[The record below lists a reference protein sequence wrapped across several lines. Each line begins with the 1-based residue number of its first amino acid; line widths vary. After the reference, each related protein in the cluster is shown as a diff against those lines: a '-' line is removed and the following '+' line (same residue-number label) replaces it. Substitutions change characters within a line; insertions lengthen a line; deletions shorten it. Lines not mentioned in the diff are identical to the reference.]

1 MVTVSCRFRAYSFS
15 ARNFFF
21 FSLLTRSR
29 EPPASARRPLPGEG
43 SGLPGTCGGSRGSRE
58 GPAAL
63 PRPCPHCSRH
73 VSLSLGLCLPAKAAR
88 RQSPCPGGERGDGGA
103 SLRASA
109 RAPGGPCAAG
119 KGGKAGSQ
127 TAEHA
132 EAFRESR
139 GKATRQSYAVCPRG
153 NKYNLGENPAL
164 GRASKR
170 SQPSSILVGGIPT
183 RLKTTSVVRN
193 GITPQ
198 IL

>member
-1 MVTVSCRFRAYSFS
+1 MVTVSCRFRACSFS

-21 FSLLTRSR
+21 FFSFNEKPRASRQRTAAAAGGGHRAPRHLRRFPGKPGGPCRPPPALPSLL
-29 EPPASARRPLPGEG
+29 PPCLVIPRPLPPSQGCTE
-43 SGLPGTCGGSRGSRE
+43 TV
-58 GPAAL
+58 AL
-63 PRPCPHCSRH
+63 PW
-73 VSLSLGLCLPAKAAR
+73 
-88 RQSPCPGGERGDGGA
+88 RGDGGA

-119 KGGKAGSQ
+119 NGGKAGSQ